1 MTGMDVTRWKERVE
15 YPLKDKVKQK
25 QLSNC
30 AIQKAGRYLAVNI
43 AKCAEKHYQKEQ
55 YLQKLTQKPVK
66 KKKMTNYLKRNMV
79 YNVKKAE

>member
-1 MTGMDVTRWKERVE
+1 MTGRDVNRWKERVE
-15 YPLKDKVKQK
+15 YLLKDKEKQK

-43 AKCAEKHYQKEQ
+43 AKCAERHYQKVQ
-55 YLQKLTQKPVK
+55 YLQKLTQKPDK
-66 KKKMTNYLKRNMV
+66 KIKITNYLKRNMV